1 MNWNDHSRL
10 VGQHAFLGASKYHW
24 INYDAARLAET
35 YASYQAKENG
45 IRLHAFAA
53 ECIALGQKLPKSKK
67 TLNAYVNDAIG
78 FRMTPEQVLYLITV
92 LARQIPSPLRTI
104 YFESTTSRPELF
116 LHIWSS
122 SLFMMHFS
130 VWSTAYTRRT
140 SRSKTAFI
148 RTMMFLRSTRPRLKL
163 SLSWTKSSSSIK
175 SLRN

>member
-1 MNWNDHSRL
+1 MNWNDHSKL
-10 VGQHAFLGASKYHW
+10 VGLHAFLGASKYHW

-45 IRLHAFAA
+45 TRLHAFAA
-53 ECIALGQKLPKSKK
+53 ECIALGQKLPKS
-67 TLNAYVNDAIG
+67 
-78 FRMTPEQVLYLITV
+78 
-92 LARQIPSPLRTI
+92 I
-104 YFESTTSRPELF
+104 YCESTTSRPELF
-116 LHIWSS
+116 LHIWSR

-140 SRSKTAFI
+140 SRSRTAFI
-148 RTMMFLRSTRPRLKL
+148 RTMMSLRSTRPRLKS

>member
-10 VGQHAFLGASKYHW
+10 VGLHAFLGASKYHW

-45 IRLHAFAA
+45 TRLHAFAA

-78 FRMTPEQVLYLITV
+78 FRMTPEQVLYYSDNCFGTADSITFKNN
-92 LARQIPSPLRTI
+92 LLRIHDLKTGAV
-104 YFESTTSRPELF
+104 PAL
-116 LHIWSS
+116 
-122 SLFMMHFS
+122 MMHFS

-140 SRSKTAFI
+140 SKSKTAFI
-148 RTMMFLRSTRPRLKL
+148 RTMMSLRSTRPRPKS